1 MKKSSFFYILILSF
15 ALIFSCTNVTNTDVV
30 TQGKKT
36 LAIPTFN
43 TDDTKVEYGTII
55 KFSYSPSDANL
66 YYTTD
71 GTEPDLS
78 SKDSIFYDPSR
89 GIELKESCTI
99 KARLYHSN
107 YNSSPVVEKKFS
119 VYIAEPTI
127 LPDSAEITTTDEIA
141 LSHKMFGTKIYYTTD
156 GSKPTEDLDEYEKPF
171 ALAAGTYTIKAIAVR
186 GGVKSKIAE
195 HIYTVIDANGAY
207 LDKLEVVNGGKNYLE
222 NFKKTQNSYT
232 VGVPFG
238 INTVTIKAESSSSKV
253 QILGSEELTLAPGVT
268 QDVSILVTS
277 NADSSKTNM
286 YRLSITQA
294 PENASDDSKLSSL
307 DLRTGDRLI
316 TFSPAFSGSVT
327 DYVATVD
334 YSVTSVTMSFTVNDV
349 SAVTDKVSG
358 ATYNLSE
365 GENTLSVKV
374 TAENKINT
382 TTYTIKVTRKAEE
395 NSNANLKSVTVAGKS
410 IPVSDDM
417 TASSS
422 DSKVRIVATP
432 EKDGAFVE
440 INDQSL
446 TGVDVSVPSTVN
458 IVVTAEDKTTQKFY
472 RLILNKASSAELTSL
487 TVNGESVTIGSSMS
501 YTTSASTVANIAVMA
516 KDAASIT
523 IDGQSGTSSSVTI
536 SADSSTAAN
545 KVVTIIL
552 TAADG
557 SSVSYKLSLIYKPVI
572 TDRIIVHYPVS
583 GSYKNIY
590 AWDSVSE
597 EEIFGAWPGKEMVD
611 NDGDGWFDV
620 EILITSCNLIFNN
633 PKQTGN
639 LSRTAGEWWYKD
651 GKWTEYNPERPV
663 TPSVKFSKE
672 SGTYIES
679 FQVTISSTNSSGD
692 VIYYTTDG
700 TEPTASSNIYTS
712 PITIPVGTTTLKAF
726 AVNAKAD
733 IPEGEVS
740 TVIYKIDAN
749 ADLIAPVITANKPTG
764 RYKEALS
771 DISFTITDNKSEGF
785 AVYYTIDGSVPNTS
799 SPVYATC
806 AAGSNSVTGKN
817 LSLAMNNSMTVR
829 LLAVDKA
836 GNENGPKA
844 FYYACSDVNY
854 SADRWDPRQESIY
867 FLLTARW
874 FDGDP
879 DNTIGDM
886 NCSWTEARAN
896 DSIPSSEDGFTG
908 PEDVTWRGDFKGLV
922 EKMDYIKSLGF
933 TCIWL
938 TPIVQNRSP
947 LCYHGYHA
955 WNMYKEDARLVS
967 DGYDF
972 QRVIDEAHKRGMKI
986 CLDIVINHSGRFGL
1000 ENFAEV
1006 KYNRNPANFPVPQGW
1021 ETFKYDEN
1029 AYQAAYSNSSY
1040 DYINSVSQ
1048 NYPNGWRYDGLRS
1061 PGNYPAGWTIKIGDT
1076 DKDVGGTPI
1085 PAWADFIGD
1094 VRPFT
1099 QADKDTYGL
1108 SDQKRF
1114 NYPTTESYCKTID
1127 DVGTPGSL
1135 TLSGYASSKR
1145 RIRGHNTGFPTGS
1158 GSFDNYPEANLD
1170 SLHEDCPDLN
1180 IENPAV
1186 QDYIVGAYNR
1196 YINMGV
1202 DMFRVDTVMHMTKET
1217 LNDHYWN
1224 RFFEEAA
1231 TPKAKEARGGADF
1244 FIFGE
1249 VGNFV
1254 NNLSDKP
1261 EQLRQSNYVW
1271 DNTVSGPLAG
1281 SGASNNHLLNG
1292 NEYRAINK
1300 AHKAVP
1306 ESDYV
1311 VSAIDIISHN
1321 GFCDG
1326 VGGAYGRALS
1336 NSDAYW
1342 DSTYLTWYTDSHDYG
1357 PNKGETRW
1365 KGDFA
1370 GAWSMLFTFR
1380 GIPIVYYGSEIRFA
1394 AGKPNDWPGGGGNG
1408 VNMSLEKTG
1417 RSYYGAHLE
1426 GSVSATDFGEYTASG
1441 EVATTL
1447 SSELSKHL
1455 RDLNRIRLAVPA
1467 LQMGQYSTEGH
1478 TGGWAGYKRRYTGT
1492 NKITGESVDSYAL
1505 VGVGAGAHSW
1515 TGVLSGEYV
1524 DIISGD
1530 TVSANGG
1537 SISVSAHGSDD
1548 AALVVLVKTGLAT
1561 AAPGKV
1567 AKESPYLG
1575 F

>member
-1 MKKSSFFYILILSF
+1 MKKPGIKNFLLVLASAVIIAGCSNSLDERSDSSENPSAVGSVFVNDGDSRAIFADGIVSAVASVTGTGIKNGSEPTGRSDVSAGKGTLSVSGIPAGKNRIITVQAYNSDGKINGVTMRAICDVKAGENTSVSVNWASTALGNVF
-15 ALIFSCTNVTNTDVV
+15 AELHSL
-30 TQGKKT
+30 G
-36 LAIPTFN
+36 
-43 TDDTKVEYGTII
+43 E
-55 KFSYSPSDANL
+55 
-66 YYTTD
+66 
-71 GTEPDLS
+71 DLS
-78 SKDSIFYDPSR
+78 SVDIAK
-89 GIELKESCTI
+89 I
-99 KARLYHSN
+99 KAAVPADV
-107 YNSSPVVEKKFS
+107 SSPFVNAK
-119 VYIAEPTI
+119 
-127 LPDSAEITTTDEIA
+127 
-141 LSHKMFGTKIYYTTD
+141 
-156 GSKPTEDLDEYEKPF
+156 
-171 ALAAGTYTIKAIAVR
+171 
-186 GGVKSKIAE
+186 KIASD
-195 HIYTVIDANGAY
+195 YDSDS
-207 LDKLEVVNGGKNYLE
+207 LK
-222 NFKKTQNSYT
+222 
-232 VGVPFG
+232 
-238 INTVTIKAESSSSKV
+238 SSS
-253 QILGSEELTLAPGVT
+253 E
-268 QDVSILVTS
+268 
-277 NADSSKTNM
+277 
-286 YRLSITQA
+286 Y
-294 PENASDDSKLSSL
+294 KLS
-307 DLRTGDRLI
+307 
-316 TFSPAFSGSVT
+316 A
-327 DYVATVD
+327 ATVD
-334 YSVTSVTMSFTVNDV
+334 LSTKNISGYKVYAGDPFSEVQAISSESSEETFKVASGTWPIYAVDSTGAVKAFGYGTFTSGGKHTISITND
-349 SAVTDKVSG
+349 G
-358 ATYNLSE
+358 
-365 GENTLSVKV
+365 SVKIV
-374 TAENKINT
+374 VDGTVIEDRVIVHAKYKIIYIWET
-382 TTYTIKVTRKAEE
+382 
-395 NSNANLKSVTVAGKS
+395 G
-410 IPVSDDM
+410 VSD
-417 TASSS
+417 
-422 DSKVRIVATP
+422 
-432 EKDGAFVE
+432 
-440 INDQSL
+440 L
-446 TGVDVSVPSTVN
+446 
-458 IVVTAEDKTTQKFY
+458 DKK
-472 RLILNKASSAELTSL
+472 SHEMSAE
-487 TVNGESVTIGSSMS
+487 
-501 YTTSASTVANIAVMA
+501 SAGWYKCEIPATKANIIFKNS
-516 KDAASIT
+516 KDNW
-523 IDGQSGTSSSVTI
+523 DGKTS
-536 SADSSTAAN
+536 D
-545 KVVTIIL
+545 
-552 TAADG
+552 
-557 SSVSYKLSLIYKPVI
+557 
-572 TDRIIVHYPVS
+572 
-583 GSYKNIY
+583 
-590 AWDSVSE
+590 
-597 EEIFGAWPGKEMVD
+597 
-611 NDGDGWFDV
+611 
-620 EILITSCNLIFNN
+620 
-633 PKQTGN
+633 
-639 LSRTAGEWWYKD
+639 LSREAGEWWYKD
-651 GKWTEYNPERPV
+651 GRWTDYNPEKPN
-663 TPSVKFSKE
+663 TPSVQASVE
-672 SGTYIES
+672 AGTYLS
-679 FQVTISSTNSSGD
+679 AQTVTLTSTNGSSD
-692 VIYYTTDG
+692 VIYYTTNG
-700 TEPTASSNIYTS
+700 TEPDESSSKYSS
-712 PITIPVGTTTLKAF
+712 PITVSSSLTL
-726 AVNAKAD
+726 NAKAYNTNAN
-733 IPEGEVS
+733 PSWGNVYSFEY
-740 TVIYKIDAN
+740 VIDPN
-749 ADLIAPVITANKPTG
+749 ADLEAPVITANKPTG

-771 DISFTITDNKSEGF
+771 DISFTITDNKSDGF
-785 AVYYTIDGSVPNTS
+785 TVYYTIDGSVPNTS

-1029 AYQAAYSNSSY
+1029 AYQAAYNNSSY

-1196 YINMGV
+1196 YIDMGV

-1292 NEYRAINK
+1292 NEYRAIDK

-1524 DIISGD
+1524 DIISGN

>member
-1 MKKSSFFYILILSF
+1 MKKLGIKNFLLVLAS
-15 ALIFSCTNVTNTDVV
+15 ALIIAGCSNSLDERSGSSENPSAVGSVFVNDGDSRAIFVDGIVSAVATVTGTGIKNGSEPTGKSDVSAGKGTLSVSGIPAGKNRIITVQAYNSDGKINGVTMRAVCDVKAGENTSVSVNWASTALGNVFAELHSL
-30 TQGKKT
+30 G
-36 LAIPTFN
+36 
-43 TDDTKVEYGTII
+43 E
-55 KFSYSPSDANL
+55 
-66 YYTTD
+66 
-71 GTEPDLS
+71 DLS
-78 SKDSIFYDPSR
+78 SVDIAK
-89 GIELKESCTI
+89 I
-99 KARLYHSN
+99 KAAVPADV
-107 YNSSPVVEKKFS
+107 SSPFVNAK
-119 VYIAEPTI
+119 
-127 LPDSAEITTTDEIA
+127 
-141 LSHKMFGTKIYYTTD
+141 
-156 GSKPTEDLDEYEKPF
+156 
-171 ALAAGTYTIKAIAVR
+171 
-186 GGVKSKIAE
+186 KIASD
-195 HIYTVIDANGAY
+195 YVS
-207 LDKLEVVNGGKNYLE
+207 
-222 NFKKTQNSYT
+222 NSL
-232 VGVPFG
+232 
-238 INTVTIKAESSSSKV
+238 KSSS
-253 QILGSEELTLAPGVT
+253 E
-268 QDVSILVTS
+268 
-277 NADSSKTNM
+277 
-286 YRLSITQA
+286 Y
-294 PENASDDSKLSSL
+294 KL
-307 DLRTGDRLI
+307 
-316 TFSPAFSGSVT
+316 
-327 DYVATVD
+327 
-334 YSVTSVTMSFTVNDV
+334 
-349 SAVTDKVSG
+349 
-358 ATYNLSE
+358 
-365 GENTLSVKV
+365 
-374 TAENKINT
+374 
-382 TTYTIKVTRKAEE
+382 
-395 NSNANLKSVTVAGKS
+395 
-410 IPVSDDM
+410 
-417 TASSS
+417 
-422 DSKVRIVATP
+422 
-432 EKDGAFVE
+432 
-440 INDQSL
+440 
-446 TGVDVSVPSTVN
+446 
-458 IVVTAEDKTTQKFY
+458 
-472 RLILNKASSAELTSL
+472 
-487 TVNGESVTIGSSMS
+487 
-501 YTTSASTVANIAVMA
+501 SASTVTLTAKNI
-516 KDAASIT
+516 
-523 IDGQSGTSSSVTI
+523 SGYKVYAGDPFSEVQTI
-536 SADSSTAAN
+536 SSESSESTFKVAPGTWPIYAVDSTGAVKAFGYGTFTSGG
-545 KVVTIIL
+545 KHTINI
-552 TAADG
+552 TNDG
-557 SSVSYKLSLIYKPVI
+557 SVKIVVDGTVI
-572 TDRIIVHYPVS
+572 DDRIIVHAKYKVIYIWETGVS
-583 GSYKNIY
+583 TLDEKSHEMSAESAGWYKCEIPATKANIIFKNSKDN
-590 AWDSVSE
+590 WD
-597 EEIFGAWPGKEMVD
+597 GK
-611 NDGDGWFDV
+611 
-620 EILITSCNLIFNN
+620 TSD
-633 PKQTGN
+633 
-639 LSRTAGEWWYKD
+639 LSRETGEWWYKD
-651 GKWTEYNPERPV
+651 GKWTDYNPEKPN
-663 TPSVKFSKE
+663 TPSVQASVE
-672 SGTYIES
+672 AGTYLS
-679 FQVTISSTNSSGD
+679 AQTVTLTSTNGSSD
-692 VIYYTTDG
+692 VIYYTTNG
-700 TEPTASSNIYTS
+700 TEPDESSSKYSS
-712 PITIPVGTTTLKAF
+712 PITVSSSLTL
-726 AVNAKAD
+726 NAKAYNTNAN
-733 IPEGEVS
+733 PSWGNVYSFEY
-740 TVIYKIDAN
+740 VIDPN
-749 ADLIAPVITANKPTG
+749 ADLEAPVITANKPTG

-771 DISFTITDNKSEGF
+771 DISFAITDNKSDGF
-785 AVYYTIDGSVPNTS
+785 TVYYTIDGSVPNTS

-829 LLAVDKA
+829 LLALDKA

-1048 NYPNGWRYDGLRS
+1048 NYPNDWRYDGLRS

-1196 YINMGV
+1196 YIDMGV

-1271 DNTVSGPLAG
+1271 DNTLSGPLAG

-1505 VGVGAGAHSW
+1505 VGVGAGEHSW

-1524 DIISGD
+1524 DIISGN

>member
-1 MKKSSFFYILILSF
+1 MKKLGIKNFLLVLASAVIIAGCSNSLDERSDSSENPSAVGSVFVNDGDSRAIFADDIVSAVATVTGTGIKNGSEPTGKSDVSAGKGTLSVSGIPAGKNRIITVQAYSSDGKINGVEMRAVCDVKAGENTSVSVNWASTALGNVF
-15 ALIFSCTNVTNTDVV
+15 AELHSL
-30 TQGKKT
+30 GK
-36 LAIPTFN
+36 
-43 TDDTKVEYGTII
+43 
-55 KFSYSPSDANL
+55 
-66 YYTTD
+66 
-71 GTEPDLS
+71 DLS
-78 SKDSIFYDPSR
+78 SVDIAK
-89 GIELKESCTI
+89 I
-99 KARLYHSN
+99 KAAVPADV
-107 YNSSPVVEKKFS
+107 SSPFVNAK
-119 VYIAEPTI
+119 
-127 LPDSAEITTTDEIA
+127 
-141 LSHKMFGTKIYYTTD
+141 
-156 GSKPTEDLDEYEKPF
+156 
-171 ALAAGTYTIKAIAVR
+171 
-186 GGVKSKIAE
+186 KIASD
-195 HIYTVIDANGAY
+195 YVS
-207 LDKLEVVNGGKNYLE
+207 
-222 NFKKTQNSYT
+222 NSL
-232 VGVPFG
+232 
-238 INTVTIKAESSSSKV
+238 KSSS
-253 QILGSEELTLAPGVT
+253 E
-268 QDVSILVTS
+268 
-277 NADSSKTNM
+277 
-286 YRLSITQA
+286 Y
-294 PENASDDSKLSSL
+294 KL
-307 DLRTGDRLI
+307 
-316 TFSPAFSGSVT
+316 
-327 DYVATVD
+327 
-334 YSVTSVTMSFTVNDV
+334 
-349 SAVTDKVSG
+349 
-358 ATYNLSE
+358 
-365 GENTLSVKV
+365 
-374 TAENKINT
+374 
-382 TTYTIKVTRKAEE
+382 
-395 NSNANLKSVTVAGKS
+395 
-410 IPVSDDM
+410 
-417 TASSS
+417 
-422 DSKVRIVATP
+422 
-432 EKDGAFVE
+432 
-440 INDQSL
+440 
-446 TGVDVSVPSTVN
+446 
-458 IVVTAEDKTTQKFY
+458 
-472 RLILNKASSAELTSL
+472 
-487 TVNGESVTIGSSMS
+487 
-501 YTTSASTVANIAVMA
+501 SASTVTLTAKNI
-516 KDAASIT
+516 
-523 IDGQSGTSSSVTI
+523 SGYKVYAGDPFSEVQTI
-536 SADSSTAAN
+536 SSESSESTFQVAPGTWPIYAVDSTGAVKAFSYGTFTDGGKHTIN
-545 KVVTIIL
+545 ITNNGSVKIVV
-552 TAADG
+552 DG
-557 SSVSYKLSLIYKPVI
+557 TVI
-572 TDRIIVHYPVS
+572 EDRIIVHAKGYS
-583 GSYKNIY
+583 HIW
-590 AWDSVSE
+590 AWWESDGE
-597 EEIFGAWPGKEMVD
+597 NNNYTGGEWPGKKMTPEV
-611 NDGDGWFDV
+611 NSWYSTEIKTAKCNVILSNSGKGQTSEKGD
-620 EILITSCNLIFNN
+620 EL
-633 PKQTGN
+633 
-639 LSRTAGEWWYKD
+639 TAGEWWYKD
-651 GKWTEYNPERPV
+651 GEWTDCNPEKPN
-663 TPSVKFSKE
+663 TPSVQASVE
-672 SGTYIES
+672 AGTYLS
-679 FQVTISSTNSSGD
+679 AQTLTLTSTNGSSD
-692 VIYYTTDG
+692 VIYYTTNG
-700 TEPTASSNIYTS
+700 TEPDESSSKYSS
-712 PITIPVGTTTLKAF
+712 PITVSSSLTL
-726 AVNAKAD
+726 NAKAYNANAT
-733 IPEGEVS
+733 PCWGNVS
-740 TVIYKIDAN
+740 SFRYVIDPN
-749 ADLIAPVITANKPTG
+749 ADLDAPVIAANKPTG

-785 AVYYTIDGSVPNTS
+785 TVYYTIDGSVPNAS

-1061 PGNYPAGWTIKIGDT
+1061 PGNYPAGWTIKIGDI

-1099 QADKDTYGL
+1099 QADKNTYGL

-1196 YINMGV
+1196 YIDMGV

-1394 AGKPNDWPGGGGNG
+1394 EGKPNDWPGGGGNG

-1515 TGVLSGEYV
+1515 IGVLSGEYV

>member
-1 MKKSSFFYILILSF
+1 MKKFLKKKYLSF
-15 ALIFSCTNVTNTDVV
+15 VGVLCLLGIFVGFSACTNLLEERSEAESPGALGSVSINDANRAVFVDDISYAVATVTGTGINAGSEPSGKSDISGGKGTLSVSGIPAGKNRIVTVQAYSSSNGKINGVTMCAICDIEAGKNTSVSVNWDSTALGNVFA
-30 TQGKKT
+30 QLLASGKDLSAVSSADISKIKA
-36 LAIPTFN
+36 AIPTDVSAPFVN
-43 TDDTKVEYGTII
+43 VAKIASDYVSGGATGLKSSSEYKLSAATVTLSTKNVSGYKVYVGDPSSEIQTISAETSSGTLIVPPGTWPIYVVDSTGAVKGFGYGT
-55 KFSYSPSDANL
+55 F
-66 YYTTD
+66 TD
-71 GTEPDLS
+71 G
-78 SKDSIFYDPSR
+78 
-89 GIELKESCTI
+89 G
-99 KARLYHSN
+99 
-107 YNSSPVVEKKFS
+107 
-119 VYIAEPTI
+119 
-127 LPDSAEITTTDEIA
+127 
-141 LSHKMFGTKIYYTTD
+141 
-156 GSKPTEDLDEYEKPF
+156 
-171 ALAAGTYTIKAIAVR
+171 
-186 GGVKSKIAE
+186 E
-195 HIYTVIDANGAY
+195 H
-207 LDKLEVVNGGKNYLE
+207 
-222 NFKKTQNSYT
+222 
-232 VGVPFG
+232 
-238 INTVTIKAESSSSKV
+238 TVTI
-253 QILGSEELTLAPGVT
+253 
-268 QDVSILVTS
+268 
-277 NADSSKTNM
+277 TN
-286 YRLSITQA
+286 
-294 PENASDDSKLSSL
+294 D
-307 DLRTGDRLI
+307 
-316 TFSPAFSGSVT
+316 GSV
-327 DYVATVD
+327 
-334 YSVTSVTMSFTVNDV
+334 
-349 SAVTDKVSG
+349 
-358 ATYNLSE
+358 
-365 GENTLSVKV
+365 
-374 TAENKINT
+374 KI
-382 TTYTIKVTRKAEE
+382 
-395 NSNANLKSVTVAGKS
+395 
-410 IPVSDDM
+410 
-417 TASSS
+417 
-422 DSKVRIVATP
+422 
-432 EKDGAFVE
+432 AF
-440 INDQSL
+440 DR
-446 TGVDVSVPSTVN
+446 
-458 IVVTAEDKTTQKFY
+458 VV
-472 RLILNKASSAELTSL
+472 
-487 TVNGESVTIGSSMS
+487 
-501 YTTSASTVANIAVMA
+501 
-516 KDAASIT
+516 
-523 IDGQSGTSSSVTI
+523 ID
-536 SADSSTAAN
+536 
-545 KVVTIIL
+545 
-552 TAADG
+552 
-557 SSVSYKLSLIYKPVI
+557 
-572 TDRIIVHYPVS
+572 DRIIVHAKGYS
-583 GSYKNIY
+583 HIW
-590 AWDSVSE
+590 AWETGNSDNNYT
-597 EEIFGAWPGKEMVD
+597 GGKWPGEKMTAESSGWYSYVLNYTKAD
-611 NDGDGWFDV
+611 VLFSNNGSNQHKPSGQGGDT
-620 EILITSCNLIFNN
+620 L
-633 PKQTGN
+633 
-639 LSRTAGEWWYKD
+639 TAGEWWFKD
-651 GKWTEYNPERPV
+651 GKWTDYNPEKPN
-663 TPSVKFSKE
+663 TPSVEASVAA
-672 SGTYIES
+672 GTYLS
-679 FQVTISSTNSSGD
+679 AQAVTLTSTNGSSD
-692 VIYYTTDG
+692 VIYYTTNG
-700 TEPTASSNIYTS
+700 TEPDESSNKYSS
-712 PITIPVGTTTLKAF
+712 PIKISSSLTLKAK
-726 AVNAKAD
+726 AYNENAS
-733 IPEGEVS
+733 PCWGNVS
-740 TVIYKIDAN
+740 SFRYVIDPN
-749 ADLIAPVITANKPTG
+749 ADLEAPAITANKPTG

-771 DISFTITDNKSEGF
+771 DISFTITDNKSDGF
-785 AVYYTIDGSVPNTS
+785 TVYYTIDGSVPNTS
-799 SPVYATC
+799 SPVYAAC

-879 DNTIGDM
+879 DNSIGDM

-1021 ETFKYDEN
+1021 ENFKYDEN

-1048 NYPNGWRYDGLRS
+1048 NYPNGWRYDGLHS
-1061 PGNYPAGWTIKIGDT
+1061 PGNYPAGWTIKIGNT

-1085 PAWADFIGD
+1085 PAWADFVGD

-1099 QADKDTYGL
+1099 QADKDTYGV
-1108 SDQKRF
+1108 SDVTKF
-1114 NYPTTESYCKTID
+1114 NYPSTESYCKTID

-1135 TLSGYASSKR
+1135 TLSGYANSKR

-1158 GSFDNYPEANLD
+1158 GSFDNFPDANLD

-1196 YINMGV
+1196 YIDMGV

-1231 TPKAKEARGGADF
+1231 TSKAKEARGGADF

-1261 EQLRQSNYVW
+1261 AELRQSNYVW
-1271 DNTVSGPLAG
+1271 DNTISGPLPG

-1321 GFCDG
+1321 GFCDS

-1426 GSVSATDFGEYTASG
+1426 GSVTATDFGEYTASG

-1478 TGGWAGYKRRYTGT
+1478 NGGWAGYKRRYTGT

-1505 VGVGAGAHSW
+1505 VGVGAGTHSW
-1515 TGVLSGEYV
+1515 SGVLSGEYV
-1524 DIISGD
+1524 DIISGN

>member
-1 MKKSSFFYILILSF
+1 MKNYMKEGVNSIARLPFVFLFGLMCFIPLYFSSCSDSLDEREPQLQYGALEIASGGERALEIDKIKYAEVCVTGTNIKSPLKSEEIVSGGTGNITISNIPVGKNRIVTVYAKDSSASTIYGVTLRAVVDIKAGETAKVSVNWTTTALGNVFNELNLLGVDLQAVDSSKISNCIDPSKHALLINAAKIASDYKQNSLKSAADYVMTPATAKVNF
-15 ALIFSCTNVTNTDVV
+15 TQAEGKFTVQVCDPISSVTTGVNGVTNVTNIAPGTWDVV
-30 TQGKKT
+30 LLDASGSEIKRKT
-36 LAIPTFN
+36 LNTFTSGGTVDIDMN
-43 TDDTKVEYGTII
+43 DKVWTDIVVHAKYTHIWAWNKNGVAGDLFAAWPGEKMTEETGGWYGYEIKDASSLKV
-55 KFSYSPSDANL
+55 
-66 YYTTD
+66 
-71 GTEPDLS
+71 
-78 SKDSIFYDPSR
+78 IF
-89 GIELKESCTI
+89 
-99 KARLYHSN
+99 
-107 YNSSPVVEKKFS
+107 
-119 VYIAEPTI
+119 
-127 LPDSAEITTTDEIA
+127 
-141 LSHKMFGTKIYYTTD
+141 
-156 GSKPTEDLDEYEKPF
+156 
-171 ALAAGTYTIKAIAVR
+171 
-186 GGVKSKIAE
+186 
-195 HIYTVIDANGAY
+195 
-207 LDKLEVVNGGKNYLE
+207 
-222 NFKKTQNSYT
+222 
-232 VGVPFG
+232 
-238 INTVTIKAESSSSKV
+238 
-253 QILGSEELTLAPGVT
+253 
-268 QDVSILVTS
+268 S
-277 NADSSKTNM
+277 NAGNS
-286 YRLSITQA
+286 Q
-294 PENASDDSKLSSL
+294 
-307 DLRTGDRLI
+307 
-316 TFSPAFSGSVT
+316 SPTKDIAKSGE
-327 DYVATVD
+327 YW
-334 YSVTSVTMSFTVNDV
+334 Y
-349 SAVTDKVSG
+349 
-358 ATYNLSE
+358 
-365 GENTLSVKV
+365 
-374 TAENKINT
+374 
-382 TTYTIKVTRKAEE
+382 
-395 NSNANLKSVTVAGKS
+395 
-410 IPVSDDM
+410 
-417 TASSS
+417 
-422 DSKVRIVATP
+422 
-432 EKDGAFVE
+432 
-440 INDQSL
+440 
-446 TGVDVSVPSTVN
+446 
-458 IVVTAEDKTTQKFY
+458 
-472 RLILNKASSAELTSL
+472 
-487 TVNGESVTIGSSMS
+487 VNGELQES
-501 YTTSASTVANIAVMA
+501 
-516 KDAASIT
+516 
-523 IDGQSGTSSSVTI
+523 
-536 SADSSTAAN
+536 
-545 KVVTIIL
+545 
-552 TAADG
+552 
-557 SSVSYKLSLIYKPVI
+557 
-572 TDRIIVHYPVS
+572 
-583 GSYKNIY
+583 
-590 AWDSVSE
+590 
-597 EEIFGAWPGKEMVD
+597 
-611 NDGDGWFDV
+611 
-620 EILITSCNLIFNN
+620 N
-633 PKQTGN
+633 PDK
-639 LSRTAGEWWYKD
+639 
-651 GKWTEYNPERPV
+651 PV

-672 SGTYIES
+672 GGTYLEGFEVAI
-679 FQVTISSTNSSGD
+679 TSTNGSSD
-692 VIYYTTDG
+692 IIYYTIDG
-700 TEPTASSNIYTS
+700 TEPTTSSNVYAS
-712 PITIPVGTTTLKAF
+712 PIKISTGTTTLKAF
-726 AVNAKAD
+726 AVNAGAD
-733 IPEGEVS
+733 IPRGEVS
-740 TVIYKIDAN
+740 AVTYKIDSN
-749 ADLIAPVITANKPTG
+749 ADLTAPEIKANKPTG
-764 RYKEALS
+764 RYKQALS
-771 DISFTITDNKSEGF
+771 DISFTITDNKSDGF
-785 AVYYTIDGSVPNTS
+785 TVYYTTDGTVPTTS
-799 SPVYATC
+799 SPVYITC
-806 AAGSNSVTGKN
+806 ASGAKTATGKN
-817 LSLAMNNSMTVR
+817 LSLAMNKNMTVR

-844 FYYACSDVNY
+844 FYYACSDVSY

-908 PEDVTWRGDFKGLV
+908 PEDVSWRGDFKGLV

-967 DGYDF
+967 AGYDF
-972 QRVIDEAHKRGMKI
+972 QRVIDEAHARGMKI

-1021 ETFKYDEN
+1021 ENFKYDEN
-1029 AYQAAYSNSSY
+1029 AYQAAYNNSSY

-1048 NYPNGWRYDGLRS
+1048 NYPNGWRYDGLHS
-1061 PGNYPAGWTIKIGDT
+1061 PGNYPAGWTMKIGST
-1076 DKDVGGTPI
+1076 TKDVGGTPI
-1085 PAWADFIGD
+1085 PAWADFVGD

-1108 SDQKRF
+1108 SDVTLF
-1114 NYPTTESYCKTID
+1114 NYPSTESYCKTID

-1135 TLSGYASSKR
+1135 TLAGYANSKR

-1196 YINMGV
+1196 YIDMGV

-1231 TPKAKEARGGADF
+1231 TSQAKEARGGADF

-1261 EQLRQSNYVW
+1261 KELRQSNYVW

-1281 SGASNNHLLNG
+1281 SGASTNHLLDG
-1292 NEYRAINK
+1292 NNYRTINK

-1311 VSAIDIISHN
+1311 VSTIDIISHN

-1394 AGKPNDWPGGGGNG
+1394 EGKPNDWPGGGGNG

-1417 RSYYGAHLE
+1417 RSYFGPHLE
-1426 GSVSATDFGEYTASG
+1426 GSVTATDFGEYTASG
-1441 EVATTL
+1441 EVKTTL
-1447 SSELSKHL
+1447 NSELSKHL
-1455 RDLNRIRLAVPA
+1455 RDLNRIRLAIPA

-1492 NKITGESVDSYAL
+1492 NKITGEAVDSYAL
-1505 VGVGAGAHSW
+1505 VGVGAGTHSW
-1515 TGVLSGEYV
+1515 TGVLAGDYV
-1524 DIISGD
+1524 DIISGN
-1530 TVSANGG
+1530 TESANGG
-1537 SISVSAHGSDD
+1537 SISVAAHGSND

-1561 AAPGKV
+1561 PAPGKV

>member
-1 MKKSSFFYILILSF
+1 MKNYMRGGANAIARLSF
-15 ALIFSCTNVTNTDVV
+15 IFLLGLACLIPLYFSSCSDSLDEREPQLQYGALEIASGDERALEIDKIKYAEVCVTGTGIESPIRSKETVSGGKGNIAISNIPVGKNRIVTVYAKDSSSATIYGVTLRTVVDIKAGETAKVSVNWTTTALGNVFNELNTLGVDLQAVDLSKISNCIDSSKHALLIDAAKIASDYKSNSLKTAADYVMTPATAQVNFTQAQGASFKVQICDPISDIASGTRGVTNVTNIAPGTWDVV
-30 TQGKKT
+30 LLDESGNEIKRKT
-36 LAIPTFN
+36 LNMFTS
-43 TDDTKVEYGTII
+43 DD
-55 KFSYSPSDANL
+55 
-66 YYTTD
+66 
-71 GTEPDLS
+71 
-78 SKDSIFYDPSR
+78 
-89 GIELKESCTI
+89 
-99 KARLYHSN
+99 
-107 YNSSPVVEKKFS
+107 
-119 VYIAEPTI
+119 
-127 LPDSAEITTTDEIA
+127 
-141 LSHKMFGTKIYYTTD
+141 
-156 GSKPTEDLDEYEKPF
+156 
-171 ALAAGTYTIKAIAVR
+171 
-186 GGVKSKIAE
+186 
-195 HIYTVIDANGAY
+195 
-207 LDKLEVVNGGKNYLE
+207 
-222 NFKKTQNSYT
+222 
-232 VGVPFG
+232 
-238 INTVTIKAESSSSKV
+238 TVTI
-253 QILGSEELTLAPGVT
+253 
-268 QDVSILVTS
+268 DM
-277 NADSSKTNM
+277 D
-286 YRLSITQA
+286 
-294 PENASDDSKLSSL
+294 
-307 DLRTGDRLI
+307 
-316 TFSPAFSGSVT
+316 
-327 DYVATVD
+327 
-334 YSVTSVTMSFTVNDV
+334 
-349 SAVTDKVSG
+349 DKVW
-358 ATYNLSE
+358 T
-365 GENTLSVKV
+365 
-374 TAENKINT
+374 
-382 TTYTIKVTRKAEE
+382 
-395 NSNANLKSVTVAGKS
+395 
-410 IPVSDDM
+410 D
-417 TASSS
+417 
-422 DSKVRIVATP
+422 
-432 EKDGAFVE
+432 
-440 INDQSL
+440 
-446 TGVDVSVPSTVN
+446 
-458 IVVTAEDKTTQKFY
+458 IVVHAKYTHIWAWDK
-472 RLILNKASSAELTSL
+472 
-487 TVNGESVTIGSSMS
+487 NG
-501 YTTSASTVANIAVMA
+501 
-516 KDAASIT
+516 
-523 IDGQSGTSSSVTI
+523 
-536 SADSSTAAN
+536 
-545 KVVTIIL
+545 
-552 TAADG
+552 
-557 SSVSYKLSLIYKPVI
+557 
-572 TDRIIVHYPVS
+572 VS
-583 GSYKNIY
+583 GNLF
-590 AWDSVSE
+590 DP
-597 EEIFGAWPGKEMVD
+597 WPGKKMTEETGGWYGCEIKDASSLKVLFSNGND
-611 NDGDGWFDV
+611 NSKTPDQK
-620 EILITSCNLIFNN
+620 ITRS
-633 PKQTGN
+633 
-639 LSRTAGEWWYKD
+639 GEYWYLN
-651 GKWTEYNPERPV
+651 GKLHESNPERPQ
-663 TPSVKFSKE
+663 TPTVKFSKE
-672 SGTYIES
+672 GGTYLEAFNVEI
-679 FQVTISSTNSSGD
+679 TSTNGSSD

-700 TEPTASSNIYTS
+700 TEPTLTSNVYAS
-712 PITIPVGTTTLKAF
+712 PIKISTGTATLKAF
-726 AVNAKAD
+726 AVNAEAD
-733 IPEGEVS
+733 IPMGNVA
-740 TVIYKIDAN
+740 TVTYKVDVN
-749 ADLIAPVITANKPTG
+749 ADLVAPEIKANKPTG

-771 DISFTITDNKSEGF
+771 DISFTITDNKSDGF
-785 AVYYTIDGSVPNTS
+785 TVYYTTDGAVPTTS
-799 SPVYATC
+799 SPVYVTC
-806 AAGSNSVTGKN
+806 ASGAKTATGKN
-817 LSLAMNNSMTVR
+817 LSLAMNKNMTVR

-844 FYYACSDVNY
+844 FYYACSDVSY

-879 DNTIGDM
+879 NNTIGDM
-886 NCSWTEARAN
+886 NCSWTEAREN

-908 PEDVTWRGDFKGLV
+908 PEDVSWRGDFKGLV

-972 QRVIDEAHKRGMKI
+972 QRVIDEAHARGMKI

-1021 ETFKYDEN
+1021 ENFKYDEN
-1029 AYQAAYSNSSY
+1029 AYRAAYSNSSY

-1048 NYPNGWRYDGLRS
+1048 NYPNGWRYDGLHS
-1061 PGNYPAGWTIKIGDT
+1061 PGNYPAGWTIKIGST
-1076 DKDVGGTPI
+1076 MKDVGGTPI
-1085 PAWADFIGD
+1085 PAWADFVGD

-1108 SDQKRF
+1108 SDVTLF
-1114 NYPTTESYCKTID
+1114 NYPSTESYCKTID

-1135 TLSGYASSKR
+1135 TLAGYASSKR

-1196 YINMGV
+1196 YIDMGV

-1224 RFFEEAA
+1224 KFFEEAA
-1231 TPKAKEARGGADF
+1231 TSQAKQARGGADF

-1261 EQLRQSNYVW
+1261 VQLRQSNYVW
-1271 DNTVSGPLAG
+1271 DNTVSGPLPG
-1281 SGASNNHLLNG
+1281 SGASKNHLLDEN
-1292 NEYRAINK
+1292 NYRTIDK

-1311 VSAIDIISHN
+1311 VSTIDIISHN

-1326 VGGAYGRALS
+1326 VSGAYGRALS

-1394 AGKPNDWPGGGGNG
+1394 EGKPNDWPGGGANG

-1417 RSYYGAHLE
+1417 RSYFGPHLE
-1426 GSVSATDFGEYTASG
+1426 GSVTATDFGEYKASG

-1505 VGVGAGAHSW
+1505 VGVGAGTHSW
-1515 TGVLSGEYV
+1515 TGVLAGDYV
-1524 DIISGD
+1524 DIISGN
-1530 TVSANGG
+1530 TVSAGGG
-1537 SISVSAHGSDD
+1537 SISAAAHGSND

-1561 AAPGKV
+1561 PAPGKV

>member
-1 MKKSSFFYILILSF
+1 MRKLGIKKLLLVLSALGAVLAGCSNSLEERYDGGSDSSNLGSISINDSRAVFAGDIVSALVTVSGTGIKSGSEPTGKSSVADGKETLSVSGIPAGKNRIVTVQAFNNDGKINGIVIRAICDVESGKNSSVSVNWGTTALGNVF
-15 ALIFSCTNVTNTDVV
+15 AEMHKN
-30 TQGKKT
+30 GKNLSAVDSGDISKINA
-36 LAIPTFN
+36 AIP
-43 TDDTKVEYGTII
+43 
-55 KFSYSPSDANL
+55 S
-66 YYTTD
+66 
-71 GTEPDLS
+71 
-78 SKDSIFYDPSR
+78 
-89 GIELKESCTI
+89 
-99 KARLYHSN
+99 
-107 YNSSPVVEKKFS
+107 
-119 VYIAEPTI
+119 
-127 LPDSAEITTTDEIA
+127 
-141 LSHKMFGTKIYYTTD
+141 
-156 GSKPTEDLDEYEKPF
+156 
-171 ALAAGTYTIKAIAVR
+171 
-186 GGVKSKIAE
+186 
-195 HIYTVIDANGAY
+195 
-207 LDKLEVVNGGKNYLE
+207 
-222 NFKKTQNSYT
+222 
-232 VGVPFG
+232 
-238 INTVTIKAESSSSKV
+238 
-253 QILGSEELTLAPGVT
+253 
-268 QDVSILVTS
+268 
-277 NADSSKTNM
+277 
-286 YRLSITQA
+286 
-294 PENASDDSKLSSL
+294 
-307 DLRTGDRLI
+307 
-316 TFSPAFSGSVT
+316 
-327 DYVATVD
+327 
-334 YSVTSVTMSFTVNDV
+334 DV
-349 SAVTDKVSG
+349 SAPFVNAAKIASDYISG
-358 ATYNLSE
+358 GAD
-365 GENTLSVKV
+365 G
-374 TAENKINT
+374 
-382 TTYTIKVTRKAEE
+382 
-395 NSNANLKSVTVAGKS
+395 LKS
-410 IPVSDDM
+410 
-417 TASSS
+417 SS
-422 DSKVRIVATP
+422 
-432 EKDGAFVE
+432 E
-440 INDQSL
+440 
-446 TGVDVSVPSTVN
+446 
-458 IVVTAEDKTTQKFY
+458 
-472 RLILNKASSAELTSL
+472 
-487 TVNGESVTIGSSMS
+487 
-501 YTTSASTVANIAVMA
+501 
-516 KDAASIT
+516 
-523 IDGQSGTSSSVTI
+523 
-536 SADSSTAAN
+536 
-545 KVVTIIL
+545 
-552 TAADG
+552 
-557 SSVSYKLSLIYKPVI
+557 YKLSAAKIALTAKNVSGYKIYVGDPSSEIQQVSSDDFSAALEVAPGTWPIYAVDGAGAVKAFAYGTFSSGGSHTVNVSNKTSVKI
-572 TDRIIVHYPVS
+572 TVDGTVVDDRIIVHAEGYTHVW
-583 GSYKNIY
+583 
-590 AWDSVSE
+590 AWETGNTDNNYTGGV
-597 EEIFGAWPGKEMVD
+597 WPGVAMTAESSGWYSYVFNYTAVD
-611 NDGDGWFDV
+611 VLFSNNGDGQHKPNGQGGDS
-620 EILITSCNLIFNN
+620 LT
-633 PKQTGN
+633 P
-639 LSRTAGEWWYKD
+639 GEYWYKD
-651 GKWTEYNPERPV
+651 GKWYDHNPEKPV
-663 TPSVKFSKE
+663 TPSVKFSKDG
-672 SGTYIES
+672 GTYLEG
-679 FQVTISSTNSSGD
+679 FNVEISSTNGSGD

-700 TEPTASSNIYTS
+700 SGPTTSSAVYSS
-712 PITIPVGTTTLKAF
+712 PIKISSGTTTLKAF
-726 AVNAKAD
+726 AVNSKAD
-733 IPEGEVS
+733 IPEGAVS
-740 TVIYKIDAN
+740 SVTYKVDAN
-749 ADLIAPVITANKPTG
+749 ADLTAPEIKANKPTG
-764 RYKEALS
+764 RYKESLS
-771 DISFTITDNKSEGF
+771 DISFTITDNKSDGF
-785 AVYYTIDGSVPNTS
+785 TVYYTTDGSVPTAS
-799 SPVYATC
+799 SPVYVTC
-806 AAGSNSVTGKN
+806 AAGANTATGKN
-817 LSLAMNNSMTVR
+817 LSLAMNNNMTVR

-836 GNENGPKA
+836 GNENGPKS

-879 DNTIGDM
+879 ENTIGDM

-896 DSIPSSEDGFTG
+896 DSIPSSEDGFSG

-967 DGYDF
+967 EGYDF

-1021 ETFKYDEN
+1021 ESFKYDES
-1029 AYQAAYSNSSY
+1029 AYQAAYGNSSY

-1048 NYPNGWRYDGLRS
+1048 NYPNGWRYDGLHS
-1061 PGNYPAGWTIKIGDT
+1061 PGNYPAGWTIKVGNT
-1076 DKDVGGTPI
+1076 MKDVGGTPI
-1085 PAWADFIGD
+1085 PAWADFVGD

-1099 QADKDTYGL
+1099 SADISAIPNLADETLY
-1108 SDQKRF
+1108 
-1114 NYPTTESYCKTID
+1114 NYPSTESYCKTID

-1135 TLSGYASSKR
+1135 TLAGYANSKR

-1158 GSFDNYPEANLD
+1158 GSFDNYPDANLD

-1196 YINMGV
+1196 YIDMGV

-1231 TPKAKEARGGADF
+1231 SSKAKEARGGADF

-1261 EQLRQSNYVW
+1261 AQLRQSNYVW
-1271 DNTVSGPLAG
+1271 DNTVSGPLGG
-1281 SGASNNHLLNG
+1281 SGASKNHLLDG
-1292 NEYRAINK
+1292 NNYRTIDK
-1300 AHKAVP
+1300 SHKAVP

-1326 VGGAYGRALS
+1326 VGGAYNRALG

-1417 RSYYGAHLE
+1417 RSYFGPHLE
-1426 GSVSATDFGEYTASG
+1426 GSVTATDFGEYSASG

-1467 LQMGQYSTEGH
+1467 LQMGQYSTDGH

-1492 NKITGESVDSYAL
+1492 NRITGESVDSYAL
-1505 VGVGAGAHSW
+1505 VGVGAGKHSW
-1515 TGVLSGEYV
+1515 TGVLAGDYV
-1524 DIISGD
+1524 DIISGN
-1530 TVSANGG
+1530 TVSAGGG

-1561 AAPGKV
+1561 PAPGKV